1 MQEGYTVKQF
11 YDDCRRIIDDDIVYG
26 SKRFFVEALLAT
38 SEYEIFIVLMRGE
51 MRKYTNLSRK

>member
-1 MQEGYTVKQF
+1 MKQF

-51 MRKYTNLSRK
+51 MRKYANLSRK